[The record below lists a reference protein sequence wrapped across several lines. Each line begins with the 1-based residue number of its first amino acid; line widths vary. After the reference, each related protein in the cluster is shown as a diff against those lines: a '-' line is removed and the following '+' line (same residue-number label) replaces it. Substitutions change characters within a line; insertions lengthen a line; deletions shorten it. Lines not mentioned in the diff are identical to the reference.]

1 MPDLFWHLFNNYCRE
16 AEMRLK
22 EKTDNR
28 EVRLNKFLSDAG
40 VCSRREADRLT
51 EAGKI
56 TINGEVA
63 VLGSKVTDTDVV
75 KVNGEEVSREE
86 EQIIIAFN
94 KPEGIECTAQK
105 DNPDNIIDYI
115 GYEKRI
121 YPIGRLDKNS
131 RGLILLT
138 NDGSIVNGIL
148 KASNFH
154 EKEYI
159 VTVDKEI
166 TGEFIEAMSSG
177 VTILDGVKTR
187 PCEVKKTKKHE
198 FNIVLTQGLI
208 RQIRRMCKALGYNV
222 NKLQRVRIMNIELGN
237 LGMGKYRNLTDTE
250 VEQLLDQIKDSNG
263 DTDGQK

>member
-1 MPDLFWHLFNNYCRE
+1 
-16 AEMRLK
+16 MRLK
-22 EKTDNR
+22 DKNKSE
-28 EVRLNKFLSDAG
+28 EIRLNKFLSDAG
-40 VCSRREADRLT
+40 VCSRREADRLIS
-51 EAGKI
+51 AGKV

-63 VLGSKVTDTDVV
+63 VLGDKVTSDDVV
-75 KVNGEEVSREE
+75 KVNGEVVSREE

-94 KPEGIECTAQK
+94 KPEGVECTAQK

-148 KASNFH
+148 KASNYH
-154 EKEYI
+154 EKEYV

-177 VTILDGVKTR
+177 VKILDDVMTR

-198 FNIVLTQGLI
+198 FNIVLTQGLN

-222 NKLQRVRIMNIELGN
+222 TKLRRVRIMNIELGN
-237 LGMGKYRNLTDTE
+237 LGKGKYRNLTDDE
-250 VEQLLDQIKDSNG
+250 VKELMSQIK
-263 DTDGQK
+263 

>member
-1 MPDLFWHLFNNYCRE
+1 MKRY
-16 AEMRLK
+16 K
-22 EKTDNR
+22 EKTENK

-63 VLGSKVTDTDVV
+63 VLGSQVTDTDVV
-75 KVNGEEVSREE
+75 KVNGEEISREE

-198 FNIVLTQGLI
+198 FNIVLTQGLN

-222 NKLQRVRIMNIELGN
+222 TKLQRVRVMNVELGT
-237 LGMGKYRNLTDTE
+237 LGKGKYRNLTDKE
-250 VEQLLDQIKDSNG
+250 VKELLDQIKDSNG
-263 DTDGQK
+263 DTDGQI

>member
-198 FNIVLTQGLI
+198 FNIVLTQGLN

-222 NKLQRVRIMNIELGN
+222 TKLQRVRVMNVELGT
-237 LGMGKYRNLTDTE
+237 LGKGKYRNLTDKE
-250 VEQLLDQIKDSNG
+250 VKDLLDQIKDSNG
-263 DTDGQK
+263 DTDGQN

>member
-1 MPDLFWHLFNNYCRE
+1 
-16 AEMRLK
+16 MRLK
-22 EKTDNR
+22 NENKS
-28 EVRLNKFLSDAG
+28 EEIRLNKFLSDAG

-51 EAGKI
+51 EAGQV
-56 TINGEVA
+56 TINDRVA
-63 VLGSKVTDTDVV
+63 VLGDKVTLEDVV
-75 KVNGEEVSREE
+75 KVNGEVVSREE

-94 KPEGIECTAQK
+94 KPEGVECTAQK

-148 KASNFH
+148 KASNYH
-154 EKEYI
+154 EKEYV

-177 VTILDGVKTR
+177 VKILDDVMTR

-198 FNIVLTQGLI
+198 FNIVLTQGLN

-222 NKLQRVRIMNIELGN
+222 TKLQRVRIMNIELGN
-237 LGMGKYRNLTDTE
+237 LGKGKYRSLTDEE
-250 VEQLLDQIKDSNG
+250 VKELMRQING
-263 DTDGQK
+263 

>member
-63 VLGSKVTDTDVV
+63 VLGGKVTDTDVV

-198 FNIVLTQGLI
+198 FNIVLTQGLN

-222 NKLQRVRIMNIELGN
+222 TKLQRVPVMNVELGT
-237 LGMGKYRNLTDTE
+237 LGKGKYRNLTDKE
-250 VEQLLDQIKDSNG
+250 VKDLLDQIKDSNG
-263 DTDGQK
+263 DTDGQN